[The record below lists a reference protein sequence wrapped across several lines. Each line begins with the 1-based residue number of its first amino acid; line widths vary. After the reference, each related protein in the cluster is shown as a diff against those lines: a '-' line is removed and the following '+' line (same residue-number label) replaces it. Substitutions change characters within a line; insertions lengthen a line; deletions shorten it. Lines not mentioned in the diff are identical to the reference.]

1 VQVPLQHSAPEAQTE
16 AAVVPDGL
24 QGVQAF
30 TPEPASAQAPAQQ
43 SPGPEQA
50 APAGAQ

>member
-1 VQVPLQHSAPEAQTE
+1 VQVPLQHSGPEAQTE

-30 TPEPASAQAPAQQ
+30 TPDPASAQLPAQQ
-43 SPGPEQA
+43 SPGPVQA
-50 APAGAQ
+50 EPGGAQ